1 MLFKVHTKS
10 QEFHHHSF
18 LDHWHI
24 LAAENIGSG
33 TGHLSTC
40 TIILYEKWESIR
52 TKKVN
57 HLHFILF
64 TRIENKKNY
73 SFYTREITSYSRV
86 YIYVHLSIYRF
97 LFYFLTFFS
106 FSSINVSILETVL
119 NSQYLAIS
127 EVMSNSTMLP
137 PQYKS
142 WNIQIYTYC
151 SESDFLLCNLVWTYC
166 IKNFD
171 CIVCIL

>member
-1 MLFKVHTKS
+1 MKNENQSAQRRLTIYISFYLLELKTK
-10 QEFHHHSF
+10 E
-18 LDHWHI
+18 L
-24 LAAENIGSG
+24 
-33 TGHLSTC
+33 
-40 TIILYEKWESIR
+40 
-52 TKKVN
+52 
-57 HLHFILF
+57 FILH
-64 TRIENKKNY
+64 TRNN
-73 SFYTREITSYSRV
+73 FV
-86 YIYVHLSIYRF
+86 LMCLHLSIYRF